1 MELSLSAEKWS
12 QRGAEAAWA
21 RPKAL
26 QRRQA
31 GPARAVAP
39 GGSSAQGS
47 LRCLPCPSKQAAEVI
62 REGKGQI
69 PPD

>member
-31 GPARAVAP
+31 GAPWLPGAVLHKEASLAFLAP
-39 GGSSAQGS
+39 PRRQQ
-47 LRCLPCPSKQAAEVI
+47 K
-62 REGKGQI
+62 
-69 PPD
+69 